1 MLQSA
6 LSRFCMYSL
15 VILFF
20 IAPILSSETIN
31 LRDAD
36 IRAFASDMAR
46 ISNKTIVLDPRVKG
60 TVTVVSNQDLSSGEA
75 YAVFLSV
82 LRVNGYSAIENNGVV
97 KVVPESSGRQDY
109 STNRDNI
116 DSLFTEVIR
125 LKQANARTL
134 APLIKPLINK
144 QGHIAAYE
152 PTNSLIIADYIG
164 NVTRIKKLIYD
175 LDKDPADT
183 FELISLENTSA
194 NEIARI
200 LGTTFGRSDQGK
212 NFGAMAIERSNSV
225 LLRGQSGV
233 IEQAKNVIARLDSA
247 TGSNS
252 NLKVIYLKYAQ
263 AEDIKQILDE
273 VALTLE
279 KEINSSDSSLKKSTT
294 ISFHNDTN
302 ALVISAQPD
311 IMKSLEGVIAQLDI
325 RRAQVLV
332 EALIVEISDNLA
344 QELGV
349 QFLFTGDGENAP
361 VVNQRFGTPSPDLVA
376 TVGSEVIE
384 DSSISSTMRTRAGTS
399 LLGMEGLSVGVA
411 RYRADGNSFA
421 TILSMIGKDADSNV
435 LSTPSIMT
443 MDNEQS
449 SIVVGQEIPIT
460 TGETLSSTNNNPF
473 RSIQRQ
479 EVGIKLQVRPQI
491 NEGNAVKMHINQEV
505 SSIFGPLGDM
515 STDLI
520 TNKRQIETTVL
531 VEDGDTIVLG
541 GLIDDDVQ
549 ESVKKV
555 PLLGD
560 IPLLGRIFQ
569 SSSTSRTKRNLMVFL
584 KPTIVR
590 DAEDVRNISNRKYNY
605 FEAIQELQKKEGN
618 EIPDMS
624 IMQEMIQEPEGSN

>member
-20 IAPILSSETIN
+20 IAPILSSEIIN

-361 VVNQRFGTPSPDLVA
+361 VVNQRFGTPSPDLAA

-399 LLGMEGLSVGVA
+399 LLGMEGLSAGVA
-411 RYRADGNSFA
+411 RYRSDGNSFA

-618 EIPDMS
+618 EIRDMS
-624 IMQEMIQEPEGSN
+624 IMQEMIQEPEGGN

>member
-252 NLKVIYLKYAQ
+252 NLKVILSADTAGSAKFIANKKDKNESAIASERAAKIYNL
-263 AEDIKQILDE
+263 QIL
-273 VALTLE
+273 
-279 KEINSSDSSLKKSTT
+279 KKN
-294 ISFHNDTN
+294 I
-302 ALVISAQPD
+302 
-311 IMKSLEGVIAQLDI
+311 GQLDC
-325 RRAQVLV
+325 L
-332 EALIVEISDNLA
+332 LYTS
-344 QELGV
+344 
-349 QFLFTGDGENAP
+349 
-361 VVNQRFGTPSPDLVA
+361 PSP
-376 TVGSEVIE
+376 
-384 DSSISSTMRTRAGTS
+384 
-399 LLGMEGLSVGVA
+399 
-411 RYRADGNSFA
+411 
-421 TILSMIGKDADSNV
+421 
-435 LSTPSIMT
+435 
-443 MDNEQS
+443 
-449 SIVVGQEIPIT
+449 
-460 TGETLSSTNNNPF
+460 
-473 RSIQRQ
+473 
-479 EVGIKLQVRPQI
+479 
-491 NEGNAVKMHINQEV
+491 
-505 SSIFGPLGDM
+505 
-515 STDLI
+515 
-520 TNKRQIETTVL
+520 
-531 VEDGDTIVLG
+531 
-541 GLIDDDVQ
+541 
-549 ESVKKV
+549 
-555 PLLGD
+555 
-560 IPLLGRIFQ
+560 
-569 SSSTSRTKRNLMVFL
+569 
-584 KPTIVR
+584 R
-590 DAEDVRNISNRKYNY
+590 DR
-605 FEAIQELQKKEGN
+605 G
-618 EIPDMS
+618 
-624 IMQEMIQEPEGSN
+624 

>member
-212 NFGAMAIERSNSV
+212 NFCAMAIEWSNSV
-225 LLRGQSGV
+225 LLRGQSVV

-361 VVNQRFGTPSPDLVA
+361 VVNQRFGTPSPDLAA

-399 LLGMEGLSVGVA
+399 LLGMEGLSAGVA
-411 RYRADGNSFA
+411 RYRSDGNSFA

>member
-1 MLQSA
+1 MLQSV

-60 TVTVVSNQDLSSGEA
+60 AVTVVSNQDLSSGEA

-212 NFGAMAIERSNSV
+212 NFGAMAIERSNAV

-361 VVNQRFGTPSPDLVA
+361 VVNQRFGTPSPDLAA

-399 LLGMEGLSVGVA
+399 LLGMEGLSAGVA
-411 RYRADGNSFA
+411 RYRSDGNSFA

>member
-332 EALIVEISDNLA
+332 ESLIVEISDNLA

-399 LLGMEGLSVGVA
+399 LLGMEGLSAGVA
-411 RYRADGNSFA
+411 RYRSDGNSFA

-624 IMQEMIQEPEGSN
+624 IMQEMIQEPEGGN

>member
-361 VVNQRFGTPSPDLVA
+361 VVNQRFGTPSPDLAA

-399 LLGMEGLSVGVA
+399 LLGMEGLSAGVA
-411 RYRADGNSFA
+411 RYRSDGNCFA

-624 IMQEMIQEPEGSN
+624 IMQEMIQEPEGGN

>member
-1 MLQSA
+1 
-6 LSRFCMYSL
+6 MYSL

-399 LLGMEGLSVGVA
+399 LLGMEGLSAGVA
-411 RYRADGNSFA
+411 RYRSDGNSFA

>member
-399 LLGMEGLSVGVA
+399 LLGMEGLSAGVA
-411 RYRADGNSFA
+411 RYRSDGNSFA

-618 EIPDMS
+618 KIPDMS
-624 IMQEMIQEPEGSN
+624 IMQEMIQEPEGGN

>member
-279 KEINSSDSSLKKSTT
+279 NEINSSDSSLKKSTT

-399 LLGMEGLSVGVA
+399 LLGMEGLSAGVA
-411 RYRADGNSFA
+411 RYRSDGNSFA

>member
-399 LLGMEGLSVGVA
+399 LLGMEGLSAGVA
-411 RYRADGNSFA
+411 RYRSDGNSFA

>member
-1 MLQSA
+1 MLQNIF
-6 LSRFCMYSL
+6 SRFGMYSL
-15 VILFF
+15 AILFF

-60 TVTVVSNQDLSSGEA
+60 TVTVVSNQDLNSGEA

-233 IEQAKNVIARLDSA
+233 IEQAKKVIARLDSA
-247 TGSNS
+247 TGSSS

-349 QFLFTGDGENAP
+349 QFLFTGDGENSP
-361 VVNQRFGTPSPDLVA
+361 VVNQRFGTPSPDLAA
-376 TVGSEVIE
+376 TVGSEVIG
-384 DSSISSTMRTRAGTS
+384 DSSISGTMRTRAGTS
-399 LLGMEGLSVGVA
+399 LLGMEGLSAGVA

-421 TILSMIGKDADSNV
+421 TILSMIGKDSDSNV

-460 TGETLSSTNNNPF
+460 TGETLSATNNNPF

-549 ESVKKV
+549 ESIKKV

-590 DAEDVRNISNRKYNY
+590 DPEDVRSISNRKYNY

-624 IMQEMIQEPEGSN
+624 IMQKMIQESEGGN

>member
-6 LSRFCMYSL
+6 LSRFCKYSL

-279 KEINSSDSSLKKSTT
+279 KEINSSDNSLKKSTT

-376 TVGSEVIE
+376 TIGSEVIE

-399 LLGMEGLSVGVA
+399 LLGMEGLSAGVA
-411 RYRADGNSFA
+411 RYRSDGNSFA

-505 SSIFGPLGDM
+505 SSIFGPLGEM

-549 ESVKKV
+549 ESIKKV